1 MYLEELSIA
10 NFRSF
15 GPKGMTLKLREGLTA
30 LVGENDSGK
39 TAVIDALRFLLGT
52 TDQEWLRF
60 TEDDFHKS
68 GADDAESGEITIS
81 GTFKKLILS
90 DKSGFAEYLTYGL
103 NKGDEPILH
112 LTLTAKPMGTR
123 AGRLY
128 IATDI
133 RSGKNGEGPTIDHNC
148 RSLLAATYLRPL
160 RDAARELSSGRNSRL
175 SMVLHA
181 LEGVEVGEMFDSKN
195 ADVSSLKAEEIT
207 KLGLLGLGDYFNKL
221 IESHHHVVDGKSKVN
236 KHLEALQLH
245 GDSLQSSIAVSQ
257 NGSNSQRLRQL
268 LEKLTLNLDNAP
280 GRMGLG
286 SNNILF
292 IACELLLLTGEK
304 ENFPLLLIEEP
315 EAHVHAQRQLRLIQ
329 YLQKIIDSTDAKEQ
343 KPQVIVTTHSPN
355 LASEINLDN
364 LVVIQSG
371 KAFSMADGETKLDAN
386 DYRFLAR
393 FLDVTKANLFFARGV
408 MIVEGDA
415 ENILIP
421 SIAKRI
427 GKDFTAHGVSVVNVG
442 GVGLRRYAKIFMRSD
457 SEKDGVLTTP
467 VACVTDL
474 DVMPDCGPFI
484 TGMVSKQQ
492 EDENNWPSKEGKYGR
507 KWRAK
512 KDFPG
517 EKLGVEKNRIIAKAN
532 EQCVKSFVADEWT
545 LEYNLAY
552 AKTNAL
558 AEDVFVAAKLAIWDE
573 GDSYPENS
581 IDERK
586 VLARE
591 KYTKLVAEAIQLAN
605 EKDWDKVEVLA
616 SKVYAQFVT
625 GSKAS
630 KSIAAQYLAQLFE
643 DKFKDASAEDVRM
656 QLPDYLVKAIDHV
669 TPSINANLRS
679 GNGGD

>member
-1 MYLEELSIA
+1 MYLAEITIA
-10 NFRSF
+10 NFRAF
-15 GPKGMTLKLREGLTA
+15 GPDGIAVKLREGLTA
-30 LVGENDSGK
+30 FVGENDSGK

-60 TEDDFHKS
+60 SDDDFHKPSS
-68 GADDAESGEITIS
+68 GSAETNEITIS
-81 GTFKKLILS
+81 GTFKKLTAS
-90 DKSGFAEYLTYGL
+90 DKSGFAEYLTYGIG
-103 NKGDEPILH
+103 KGDEPALH
-112 LTLTAKPMGTR
+112 LTLTAKRMGTR
-123 AGRLY
+123 AGRPY

-133 RSGKNGEGPTIDHNC
+133 RSGKNREGPILDQNC
-148 RSLLAATYLRPL
+148 RSLLAATYLKPL
-160 RDAARELSSGRNSRL
+160 RDAERELSSGRNSRL

-181 LEGVEVGEMFDSKN
+181 LDGVNEGDVFDIENTDISTLN
-195 ADVSSLKAEEIT
+195 ADDIK

-221 IESHHHVVDGKSKVN
+221 IESHEHIGSGKAKVN
-236 KHLEALQLH
+236 THLEALQLN

-257 NGSNSQRLRQL
+257 NGSDSQRLRQL

-329 YLQKIIDSTDAKEQ
+329 YLQKIIDSTDSKEQ

-371 KAFSMADGETKLDAN
+371 KAFSMASGETKLDSN

-421 SIAKRI
+421 SISTLI
-427 GKDFTAHGVSVVNVG
+427 GKDFTAYGVSIVNVG
-442 GVGLRRYAKIFMRSD
+442 GVGLRRYAKIFMRND
-457 SEKDGVLTTP
+457 SNKDGVLTTP

-484 TGMVSKQQ
+484 TNKVSQEQ
-492 EDENNWPSKEGKYGR
+492 EDGNDWPTTEGQNGR

-517 EKLGVEKNRIIAKAN
+517 RKLEDLKNTIIAKAN
-532 EQCVKSFVADEWT
+532 GQCVQSFVADEWT

-552 AKTNAL
+552 AKSNAL
-558 AEDVFVAAKLAIWDE
+558 AEYVFIAAKLAIWDE
-573 GDSYPENS
+573 GDSYINKS
-581 IDERK
+581 IDEK
-586 VLARE
+586 
-591 KYTKLVAEAIQLAN
+591 KAEARKNYITLELESTQLAI
-605 EKDWDKVEVLA
+605 EKGWHKEEVLA

-630 KSIAAQYLAQLFE
+630 KSIAAQYLAQLLE
-643 DKFKDASAEDVRM
+643 DKFKESSREEVRAN
-656 QLPDYLVKAIDHV
+656 LPDYLVKAIDHV
-669 TPSINANLRS
+669 TPGVDTNS
-679 GNGGD
+679 GDYDGGD

>member
-1 MYLEELSIA
+1 MYLTELTII

-15 GPKGMTLKLREGLTA
+15 GPNGMKLKLQEGLTA

-39 TAVIDALRFLLGT
+39 TTVIDALRFLLGT
-52 TDQEWLRF
+52 TDQEWQRF

-68 GADDAESGEITIS
+68 GKGSDESGEITIL
-81 GTFKKLILS
+81 GTFEKLTQN

-103 NKGDEPILH
+103 NKDDEPILH
-112 LTLTAKPMGTR
+112 LTLTAKRMGTR
-123 AGRLY
+123 AGRPY

-133 RSGKNGEGPTIDHNC
+133 RSGKSGEGPTLDHNC
-148 RSLLAATYLRPL
+148 RLLLAATYLRPL
-160 RDAARELSSGRNSRL
+160 RDAERELSSGRNSRL

-181 LEGVEVGEMFDSKN
+181 LDGVDEGGVFVAKNTDISLLEVDDIK
-195 ADVSSLKAEEIT
+195 

-221 IESHHHVVDGKSKVN
+221 IESHKHVENGKTKVN
-236 KHLEALQLH
+236 THLDALQLH

-257 NGSNSQRLRQL
+257 NGSDSQRLRQL

-329 YLQKIIDSTDAKEQ
+329 YLQKIIDSTDSKEQ

-364 LVVIQSG
+364 LVVIHSG
-371 KAFSMADGETKLDAN
+371 KAFSMAAGETKLDSN

-421 SIAKRI
+421 SISKVI
-427 GKDFTAHGVSVVNVG
+427 GKDFTAYGVSIVNVG
-442 GVGLRRYAKIFMRSD
+442 GVGLRRYAKIFMRND
-457 SEKDGVLTTP
+457 SKKDGMLTTP

-474 DVMPDCGPFI
+474 DVMPDCGPLI
-484 TGMVSKQQ
+484 TNKVSKEQ
-492 EDENNWPSKEGKYGR
+492 EDDNNWPTTEGQNGR

-512 KDFPG
+512 KDFTG
-517 EKLGVEKNRIIAKAN
+517 QTLEDWKNTIIAKAN
-532 EQCVKSFVADEWT
+532 EQCVQSFVADEWT

-552 AKTNAL
+552 ANSNAL
-558 AEDVFVAAKLAIWDE
+558 AEDVFIAVKLAIWDE
-573 GDSYPENS
+573 GDSYPEKS
-581 IDERK
+581 IEERK
-586 VLARE
+586 TVARE
-591 KYTKLVAEAIQLAN
+591 NYTKLESESTQLAN
-605 EKDWDKVEVLA
+605 DKGWDKEEVLA

-630 KSIAAQYLAQLFE
+630 KSIAAQYLAQLLE
-643 DKFKDASAEDVRM
+643 DKFKSVSVDKVRE
-656 QLPDYLVKAIDHV
+656 QLPDYLVKAVDYV
-669 TPSINANLRS
+669 TPGVDANLGVS
-679 GNGGD
+679 DGGD

>member
-1 MYLEELSIA
+1 MYLAELTII

-15 GPKGMTLKLREGLTA
+15 GENGMTLKLKEGLTA

-60 TEDDFHKS
+60 TEDDFYKS
-68 GADDAESGEITIS
+68 GAGDAESSEITIL
-81 GTFKKLILS
+81 GTFKKLTPN

-112 LTLTAKPMGTR
+112 CTLTAKRMGTR
-123 AGRLY
+123 AGRPY
-128 IATDI
+128 IATEI
-133 RSGKNGEGPTIDHNC
+133 RSGKNGEGPALDHNC
-148 RSLLAATYLRPL
+148 RSLLATTYLRPL
-160 RDAARELSSGRNSRL
+160 RDAERELSSGRNSRL

-181 LEGVEVGEMFDSKN
+181 LDGVDVGHLFDPK
-195 ADVSSLKAEEIT
+195 SSDLSSFTTEDIK

-221 IESHHHVVDGKSKVN
+221 IESHKHVEKGKSKVN
-236 KHLEALQLH
+236 THLEALQLH
-245 GDSLQSSIAVSQ
+245 GDTLKSSISVSQ
-257 NGSNSQRLRQL
+257 NGTESQRLRQL

-292 IACELLLLTGEK
+292 IACELLLLTDDQ
-304 ENFPLLLIEEP
+304 ENLPLLLIEEP

-329 YLQKIIDSTDAKEQ
+329 YLQKIIDSRDGEEQ
-343 KPQVIVTTHSPN
+343 KPQIIITTHSPN
-355 LASEINLDN
+355 LASEVNLNN

-371 KAFSMADGETKLDAN
+371 KAFSMAYGETKLNSN
-386 DYRFLAR
+386 DYHFLAR

-421 SIAKRI
+421 AIAKSM
-427 GKDFTAHGVSVVNVG
+427 GKDFTAHGVSIVNVG
-442 GVGLRRYAKIFMRSD
+442 GVGLGRYARVFMRNNS
-457 SEKDGVLTTP
+457 KQDGELATP

-484 TGMVSKQQ
+484 TEKVK
-492 EDENNWPSKEGKYGR
+492 DDTIWPPTEGTGLR

-517 EKLGVEKNRIIAKAN
+517 QKLEDEKKRIIDKAN
-532 EQCVKSFVADEWT
+532 EQCVQSFVADEWT
-545 LEYNLAY
+545 LEYNIAY
-552 AKTNAL
+552 ANANAL
-558 AEDVFVAAKLAIWDE
+558 AEDVFVAAQLAIWDE
-573 GDSYPENS
+573 ADSYS
-581 IDERK
+581 GKSVTDK
-586 VLARE
+586 KLLAIE
-591 KYTKLVAEAIQLAN
+591 KYAILKVESETLA
-605 EKDWDKVEVLA
+605 KDNNWDKQEVLA

-630 KSIAAQYLAQLFE
+630 KSIAAQYLAQIIE
-643 DKFKDASAEDVRM
+643 DKFKDKSSQDVRS

-669 TPSINANLRS
+669 TPSIDADPRSANV
-679 GNGGD
+679 GN